1 MDKQYT
7 RCPYCLTVFSIRV
20 SESGTG
26 NGEVRCGTCRK
37 MFDVARNFVVQD
49 SPGRYIPLERS
60 APDRREARSG
70 LERTVQGGR
79 TGPGMDGSDSPDFHT
94 GRNGGNAAGSP
105 GPVTTPDRE
114 EQSGWS
120 APDAADTEE
129 DPAASAAQGSPEIAH
144 NRPTNTGPE
153 RENAGPGIGDRPD
166 EDVGVSVETGRAVPA
181 EAGTEHEHSSAG
193 AVGDRGGSPDVPA
206 WQDGMNGNARGSA
219 ADPPGEDTGEGPDWD
234 GQGYRNTERNLSM
247 DDDMPARDVEDPDS
261 VDGSNGDAWEQFGQ
275 AHSVPDETDTEPGP
289 DSSEA
294 DGSGGSAAASG
305 ISRGAADEAGQYTP
319 AVLPGTG
326 TDVPPAGVERDNPDM
341 AQDLPDGVGV
351 PTREYEAQGTRHETV
366 PAGEDPA
373 EPAMSVPVEVGGEH
387 ADPVWTG
394 GSGAD
399 EPANFIHGAAADP
412 DGQDKAPALP
422 EVDAD
427 DAAARDDGVVS
438 DGPSL
443 DDDDPS
449 SPGKR
454 ISEPETEDNNL
465 AELVRPSPP
474 ADGEKMV
481 DLEITPE
488 PVVGNWFN
496 IDPDDTVERNPFE
509 PVEATAPPDKGRP
522 AQSNISMNGVDAY
535 IADRPNPLAGLVWF
549 IVALGFLFLL
559 GLQVRTYFV
568 DRYAQDERFR
578 PYLSLF
584 CRVAACE
591 LPARRDA
598 YSFSITHTRV
608 ELHPDVPGALNIT
621 VKLVNQAGFSQPYP
635 DLQLTLIDRV
645 GRVIGRRTF
654 SPDSYLGT
662 DEPNLLESGELASV
676 DFDLVQP
683 NEKAVGF
690 VVEIVLE
697 SAA

>member
-1 MDKQYT
+1 M
-7 RCPYCLTVFSIRV
+7 
-20 SESGTG
+20 
-26 NGEVRCGTCRK
+26 
-37 MFDVARNFVVQD
+37 VQD
-49 SPGRYIPLERS
+49 GPGRYIPLERS
-60 APDRREARSG
+60 APDRREAGSG
-70 LERTVQGGR
+70 VERAVPGGR
-79 TGPGMDGSDSPDFHT
+79 TGPGMDGSDSPDSRT
-94 GRNGGNAAGSP
+94 GRNVRNAAESP
-105 GPVTTPDRE
+105 DPVTTPDRE

-120 APDAADTEE
+120 APDASDREE
-129 DPAASAAQGSPEIAH
+129 DPAASAAQGSPEMAH
-144 NRPTNTGPE
+144 NRPTDTGPE
-153 RENAGPGIGDRPD
+153 RKNAGPGIGDRPD
-166 EDVGVSVETGRAVPA
+166 EDVGDSVESDRAAPA
-181 EAGTEHEHSSAG
+181 GVGAEHGHSSAG
-193 AVGDRGGSPDVPA
+193 AVGDRGGSPDAPA
-206 WQDGMNGNARGSA
+206 WWDGMNGNARGSA
-219 ADPPGEDTGEGPDWD
+219 ADPPGEETGEGPVQE
-234 GQGYRNTERNLSM
+234 GQGYRKTERNLSM
-247 DDDMPARDVEDPDS
+247 DDDMPAGDVEDPDS
-261 VDGSNGDAWEQFGQ
+261 VDGSIGDAWERFGQ

-305 ISRGAADEAGQYTP
+305 ISRDAADEAGQYTP

-326 TDVPPAGVERDNPDM
+326 TDDPPAGIERNTPDM

-351 PTREYEAQGTRHETV
+351 PTREYKAPGTRHETG

-373 EPAMSVPVEVGGEH
+373 EPAMTVPVEDEGESS
-387 ADPVWTG
+387 DPVWTG
-394 GSGAD
+394 GSGVD
-399 EPANFIHGAAADP
+399 EPAHSVRGEAADLAGG
-412 DGQDKAPALP
+412 DTAPVLP
-422 EVDAD
+422 ELGAD
-427 DAAARDDGVVS
+427 NPTSQDDGLVN
-438 DGPSL
+438 DGPSM
-443 DDDDPS
+443 DDDGPAA
-449 SPGKR
+449 PGER
-454 ISEPETEDNNL
+454 SSEPGTKDNDL

-591 LPARRDA
+591 LPARRDT

-662 DEPNLLESGELASV
+662 DKPNLLESGELASV

>member
-37 MFDVARNFVVQD
+37 LFDVARNFVVQD
-49 SPGRYIPLERS
+49 GPGRYIPLERS

-70 LERTVQGGR
+70 VERAVPGGR
-79 TGPGMDGSDSPDFHT
+79 TGPGMDGSDTSDSQA
-94 GRNGGNAAGSP
+94 GRNGGNAAESP
-105 GPVTTPDRE
+105 GLVT
-114 EQSGWS
+114 
-120 APDAADTEE
+120 APDAAGREY
-129 DPAASAAQGSPEIAH
+129 PAASAAQGNPEMAH
-144 NRPTNTGPE
+144 NRPTDTGLQ
-153 RENAGPGIGDRPD
+153 REKADPGIGDRPD
-166 EDVGVSVETGRAVPA
+166 EDVGVSA
-181 EAGTEHEHSSAG
+181 ESDRGAPAG
-193 AVGDRGGSPDVPA
+193 AGGDSGSNPDVPA
-206 WQDGMNGNARGSA
+206 WSDGMNGNVRATA
-219 ADPPGEDTGEGPDWD
+219 ADPDEEDTGEGPLRAEH
-234 GQGYRNTERNLSM
+234 GYRETDRNLSM
-247 DDDMPARDVEDPDS
+247 DDDVPARDVEDPDS
-261 VDGSNGDAWEQFGQ
+261 VDGSNGDAWARFGQ
-275 AHSVPDETDTEPGP
+275 AHSVPDETDAEPGP

-294 DGSGGSAAASG
+294 DGSGGSADASG
-305 ISRGAADEAGQYTP
+305 ISRDAANEAGQYTP

-326 TDVPPAGVERDNPDM
+326 ADVPPAGMERDNPDM
-341 AQDLPDGVGV
+341 AQHLTDGVGV
-351 PTREYEAQGTRHETV
+351 PVREYKAQGTRHETV

-373 EPAMSVPVEVGGEH
+373 EPAMSVPVEEGGEP

-394 GSGAD
+394 GSSAD
-399 EPANFIHGAAADP
+399 EPAHFVHGEAADL
-412 DGQDKAPALP
+412 DGQDKAPVLP

-427 DAAARDDGVVS
+427 DAASQDDGVVS

-443 DDDDPS
+443 DDDGPS
-449 SPGKR
+449 APGKR
-454 ISEPETEDNNL
+454 ISEPGTQDNDL
-465 AELVRPSPP
+465 AELVRPPPP

-488 PVVGNWFN
+488 PVAGNWFN

-509 PVEATAPPDKGRP
+509 PVEATAPPDKGCP

-591 LPARRDA
+591 LPARRDT

>member
-37 MFDVARNFVVQD
+37 LFDVARNFVVED
-49 SPGRYIPLERS
+49 GPGRYIPLERS

-70 LERTVQGGR
+70 LERAVPGGR
-79 TGPGMDGSDSPDFHT
+79 TGPGMDGSDSPDSHT
-94 GRNGGNAAGSP
+94 GRNGGNAAESS

-114 EQSGWS
+114 EQGGWS
-120 APDAADTEE
+120 APDAADTED
-129 DPAASAAQGSPEIAH
+129 DPVAPAVQGSPGMAH
-144 NRPTNTGPE
+144 NRPTDTGPE

-166 EDVGVSVETGRAVPA
+166 GDVGVSAESDRAAPA
-181 EAGTEHEHSSAG
+181 GAGAEHGHSSAG
-193 AVGDRGGSPDVPA
+193 AGGDRGGIPDVPA
-206 WQDGMNGNARGSA
+206 WRDGMNGNAQGSA
-219 ADPPGEDTGEGPDWD
+219 ADPPGEDSGEGPEWA
-234 GQGYRNTERNLSM
+234 GQGYRKTERNLSM

-261 VDGSNGDAWEQFGQ
+261 VDGSIGDAWERFGQ
-275 AHSVPDETDTEPGP
+275 AHSVPDETDTEPVP

-305 ISRGAADEAGQYTP
+305 ISRDAADEAGQYTP

-326 TDVPPAGVERDNPDM
+326 TDVQPAGVERDNPDM
-341 AQDLPDGVGV
+341 AQHLTDGVGV
-351 PTREYEAQGTRHETV
+351 PTREYKAPATRHETG
-366 PAGEDPA
+366 PAVEDPA
-373 EPAMSVPVEVGGEH
+373 ERPMSVPVEDEGEPS
-387 ADPVWTG
+387 DPAWTD
-394 GSGAD
+394 GSGVD
-399 EPANFIHGAAADP
+399 EPAHSVRGEAADL
-412 DGQDKAPALP
+412 DGGDTAPVLP
-422 EVDAD
+422 ESDAD
-427 DAAARDDGVVS
+427 NPTAQD
-438 DGPSL
+438 DGPSM
-443 DDDDPS
+443 DDDGPS
-449 SPGKR
+449 APAERS
-454 ISEPETEDNNL
+454 SEPGTRDNDL
-465 AELVRPSPP
+465 VELVRPSPP

-654 SPDSYLGT
+654 SPDSYLGA
-662 DEPNLLESGELASV
+662 DEPNLLESGKLASV

>member
-1 MDKQYT
+1 M
-7 RCPYCLTVFSIRV
+7 
-20 SESGTG
+20 
-26 NGEVRCGTCRK
+26 
-37 MFDVARNFVVQD
+37 
-49 SPGRYIPLERS
+49 ERA
-60 APDRREARSG
+60 AP
-70 LERTVQGGR
+70 GGR
-79 TGPGMDGSDSPDFHT
+79 TGPGMDGSDSPDSHT
-94 GRNGGNAAGSP
+94 GRNGGNAAESP

-120 APDAADTEE
+120 APDASDREE
-129 DPAASAAQGSPEIAH
+129 DPVASAVQGNPEMAH
-144 NRPTNTGPE
+144 NRPTDAGPE
-153 RENAGPGIGDRPD
+153 REIAGP
-166 EDVGVSVETGRAVPA
+166 DVGDSPDGDVSASAESDRTKPA
-181 EAGTEHEHSSAG
+181 GAGAEPGHSSAG
-193 AVGDRGGSPDVPA
+193 AVGGRGSSPDVPA
-206 WQDGMNGNARGSA
+206 WWDDMNGNARGST
-219 ADPPGEDTGEGPDWD
+219 ADPPGEDTGEGPVWA
-234 GQGYRNTERNLSM
+234 GQGYRKTERNLSM

-261 VDGSNGDAWEQFGQ
+261 VDGSNGDAWERFGQ

-294 DGSGGSAAASG
+294 VGSGGSAAASG
-305 ISRGAADEAGQYTP
+305 ISRDAADEAGQYTP
-319 AVLPGTG
+319 AVLPGTW
-326 TDVPPAGVERDNPDM
+326 TDDPPAGIERNTPDK

-351 PTREYEAQGTRHETV
+351 PTRESKAPDIRDETG
-366 PAGEDPA
+366 PAGEGPA
-373 EPAMSVPVEVGGEH
+373 EPAMSVPVEAEGELS
-387 ADPVWTG
+387 DPAWTG
-394 GSGAD
+394 GSGVD
-399 EPANFIHGAAADP
+399 EPAHSVRGEAADL
-412 DGQDKAPALP
+412 DGRYTEPVLP
-422 EVDAD
+422 EPDAD
-427 DAAARDDGVVS
+427 NPTKQDDGLVN
-438 DGPSL
+438 DGPSV
-443 DDDDPS
+443 DDDGPAA
-449 SPGKR
+449 PGEQ
-454 ISEPETEDNNL
+454 ISGLGTTEDDL
-465 AELVRPSPP
+465 AVLVRPSPP

-522 AQSNISMNGVDAY
+522 VQSNISMNGVDAY
-535 IADRPNPLAGLVWF
+535 IADRPNPLAGFVWF
-549 IVALGFLFLL
+549 IVALSFLFLL

-584 CRVAACE
+584 CSVAACE
-591 LPARRDA
+591 LPARRDT

-676 DFDLVQP
+676 DFDLVQL